1 MKHEVLGLLLKLWL
15 ICVIGFILFCIGRGF
30 NHFPK
35 KVKYDGYDYVVT
47 LDGQEEYVEKYAAVP
62 TSRVLDCSRDVGY
75 MAELY
80 DIEVECNIINS
91 PAEIGLPGKQK
102 GGEK

>member
-35 KVKYDGYDYVVT
+35 HEGKK
-47 LDGQEEYVEKYAAVP
+47 
-62 TSRVLDCSRDVGY
+62 
-75 MAELY
+75 
-80 DIEVECNIINS
+80 EVEAIL
-91 PAEIGLPGKQK
+91 PAEVEMYEAVKTARMGFIAARS
-102 GGEK
+102 

>member
-35 KVKYDGYDYVVT
+35 HEGKK
-47 LDGQEEYVEKYAAVP
+47 QVEAILPA
-62 TSRVLDCSRDVGY
+62 
-75 MAELY
+75 
-80 DIEVECNIINS
+80 EVEM
-91 PAEIGLPGKQK
+91 
-102 GGEK
+102 

>member
-35 KVKYDGYDYVVT
+35 HEDTVT
-47 LDGQEEYVEKYAAVP
+47 QVFNQ
-62 TSRVLDCSRDVGY
+62 
-75 MAELY
+75 
-80 DIEVECNIINS
+80 NI
-91 PAEIGLPGKQK
+91 
-102 GGEK
+102 